1 MPSIF
6 IVELSAYMAPARI
19 QGKKKECSLIE
30 IGHTMGLL
38 LANKAMPPS
47 DRVRLSARIA
57 ALRYA
62 SGANSV
68 IVHVWTSLVS
78 CPRPLE
84 SPDPTTAK
92 PKGEW
97 CKTYRASTICTGRG
111 VQIHQNVDGEAV
123 IFGPGG
129 RVLSWMMPLVNYKSL
144 KPALVVRKAHS
155 AKSDLRRCWLYDWWL
170 SC

>member
-1 MPSIF
+1 MPGYTHQSQTSPPSKKASLLIRLVMPSIF

-68 IVHVWTSLVS
+68 IVHV
-78 CPRPLE
+78 
-84 SPDPTTAK
+84 
-92 PKGEW
+92 
-97 CKTYRASTICTGRG
+97 
-111 VQIHQNVDGEAV
+111 
-123 IFGPGG
+123 
-129 RVLSWMMPLVNYKSL
+129 
-144 KPALVVRKAHS
+144 
-155 AKSDLRRCWLYDWWL
+155 
-170 SC
+170 